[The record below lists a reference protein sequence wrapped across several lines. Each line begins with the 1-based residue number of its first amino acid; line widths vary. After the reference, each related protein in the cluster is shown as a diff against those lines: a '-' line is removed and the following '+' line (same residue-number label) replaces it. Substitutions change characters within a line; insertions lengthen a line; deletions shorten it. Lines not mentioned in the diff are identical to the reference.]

1 MVTVIV
7 YYRALFRFWLENV
20 FSCFFKNKKI
30 MDFDGGVIF
39 NVFPLGY
46 GRLYVLIPG
55 II

>member
-1 MVTVIV
+1 MHFLVS
-7 YYRALFRFWLENV
+7 L
-20 FSCFFKNKKI
+20 KI
-30 MDFDGGVIF
+30 KMDFDGGVIF